1 MANKRASYVTTRN
14 INKVQSL
21 MSMGISTTQIS
32 NVMCIPFNHAS
43 YLRTLVNN
51 KAKASTSKNVNV
63 KPVINYNKP
72 IVNKKPRVSN
82 AVVVSKE
89 NVNVIR
95 TGNNITVTINL
106 AI

>member
-14 INKVQSL
+14 INKVESL

-32 NVMCIPFNHAS
+32 NVMSIPFNHAS

-51 KAKASTSKNVNV
+51 KAKSSTSKSVNV
-63 KPVINYNKP
+63 KPVVNYNKP
-72 IVNKKPRVSN
+72 MVSKKPRVSN

>member
-1 MANKRASYVTTRN
+1 MANKKASYVTTRN

-21 MSMGISTTQIS
+21 MSMGMSTTQIS
-32 NVMCIPFNHAS
+32 NLMSIPFNHAS

-51 KAKASTSKNVNV
+51 KAKLSKSKNVSV
-63 KPVINYNKP
+63 KPVVNYNKP
-72 IVNKKPRVSN
+72 VVNKKPRVSN

>member
-21 MSMGISTTQIS
+21 MNMGMSTTQIS
-32 NVMCIPFNHAS
+32 NLMSIPFNHAT

-51 KAKASTSKNVNV
+51 KSKSSTSKDVNV
-63 KPVINYNKP
+63 KPVVNYNKP
-72 IVNKKPRVSN
+72 MVNKKPRVSN
-82 AVVVSKE
+82 AVVLTKE

>member
-1 MANKRASYVTTRN
+1 MANKKASYVTTRN

-32 NVMCIPFNHAS
+32 NVMSIPFNHAS

-51 KAKASTSKNVNV
+51 RTKASELKNLNTKTKVETKN
-63 KPVINYNKP
+63 P

-89 NVNVIR
+89 NVNVMR